1 MKLSTRVKI
10 LIEKLLTKFQINTSN
25 IRAVRAFLVIFLF
38 RAWSLGVALIFFSEI
53 LHNSS

>member
-25 IRAVRAFLVIFLF
+25 IWAVRAFLVIFLF

>member
-10 LIEKLLTKFQINTSN
+10 LIEKLVTKFQINTSN
-25 IRAVRAFLVIFLF
+25 IRAVRAFLVIFLL